1 MIQHQ
6 CTAAMVR
13 AKKLFQCSVLL
24 CKKSLQHCVTAVTNK
39 EICSSYRCAVMQQQ
53 CTAALVR
60 AKQLSHCSVLLC
72 KQGSQQALCH
82 CSCTYGDLLFI
93 QVCIDATLMHCSTG
107 QGKTA
112 SPVFSAALH
121 NRLTACLCHCN
132 CSYGDLL
139 FIQVCSDATMYAL
152 QHWSGQNSCPTVRCC
167 SANQAHSMLVSLQ
180 LHLWR
185 FAFHTGVQ

>member
-93 QVCIDATLMHCSTG
+93 QWGREPTEMHCSNG
-107 QGKTA
+107 QGKLH
-112 SPVFSAALH
+112 SPLFSAALR
-121 NRLTACLCHCN
+121 NRLTAGLCHCN
-132 CSYGDLL
+132 YTYRDFL
-139 FIQVCSDATMYAL
+139 FIQVCSDLNPNAL
-152 QHWSGQNSCPTVRCC
+152 QH
-167 SANQAHSMLVSLQ
+167 
-180 LHLWR
+180 
-185 FAFHTGVQ
+185 